1 MKNLKITLTLLVTA
15 CLFSC
20 KKEMTET
27 ETINQIKTDVL
38 KKNITKEDFNK
49 TVFPLVE
56 ELYKKDSVKYKM
68 IAHIS
73 NKAKIQNDKEIFK
86 MNLDNLKSEL
96 QFVK

>member
-1 MKNLKITLTLLVTA
+1 
-15 CLFSC
+15 
-20 KKEMTET
+20 
-27 ETINQIKTDVL
+27 
-38 KKNITKEDFNK
+38 
-49 TVFPLVE
+49 
-56 ELYKKDSVKYKM
+56 M